1 MTIPIEPRFIDAL
14 ASMPEA
20 LRVSA
25 TRDFT
30 DSSLREVLDWL
41 TDELGLVVLLD
52 KTALADAAI
61 SPAEPIS
68 DRLDNQPVYLL
79 LNRLRTLGL
88 GWYFE
93 DNVLHVTSAA
103 AAESHETTAP
113 YNVGDLLD
121 AGFEIDRLVDVI
133 IQTIA
138 PTEWDMVGGDGAIIP
153 LGDVLLVRQ
162 RDELQREIEGLLA
175 ALRHHGRQTFVDQPA
190 QDLPL
195 RAALTESLSVEFQ
208 DTPLEAAVAQL
219 ADATKL
225 DIRLDVPALREARV
239 REREPVTLKLADRN
253 LETILQAMLHD
264 LGLTWSIRDG
274 VMWVTSEEQAK
285 SYMKVAVYD
294 VRDLC
299 RDDGESVSLINAVE
313 SQLQPTSWDIV
324 GGDGSIIS
332 ATPGTLV
339 VCQGER
345 VQIDLLDL
353 LETYRAALRASK
365 PRQRDS
371 EDPDEVMTVYY
382 RMYTDMASDLAAAL
396 PMLVRSDSWQSES
409 RPDAP
414 GRVVIVASAPDLS
427 DLEAQ
432 DVSAS
437 PQTPAPALTLVTA
450 RSVLIVTQTRAAHDE
465 IAELIRRVESGDSPA
480 ADMTGGLR
488 GGGLGGGG
496 GFGGGFFQVPAEES
510 ASR

>member
-1 MTIPIEPRFIDAL
+1 
-14 ASMPEA
+14 
-20 LRVSA
+20 
-25 TRDFT
+25 
-30 DSSLREVLDWL
+30 
-41 TDELGLVVLLD
+41 
-52 KTALADAAI
+52 
-61 SPAEPIS
+61 
-68 DRLDNQPVYLL
+68 
-79 LNRLRTLGL
+79 
-88 GWYFE
+88 
-93 DNVLHVTSAA
+93 
-103 AAESHETTAP
+103 
-113 YNVGDLLD
+113 
-121 AGFEIDRLVDVI
+121 
-133 IQTIA
+133 
-138 PTEWDMVGGDGAIIP
+138 
-153 LGDVLLVRQ
+153 
-162 RDELQREIEGLLA
+162 
-175 ALRHHGRQTFVDQPA
+175 
-190 QDLPL
+190 
-195 RAALTESLSVEFQ
+195 
-208 DTPLEAAVAQL
+208 
-219 ADATKL
+219 
-225 DIRLDVPALREARV
+225 
-239 REREPVTLKLADRN
+239 
-253 LETILQAMLHD
+253 MLHD

-274 VMWVTSEEQAK
+274 VMWGTSEEQSK

-480 ADMTGGLR
+480 AGMTGGLG

>member
-138 PTEWDMVGGDGAIIP
+138 PTEWEMVGGDGAIIP

-219 ADATKL
+219 ADATQL
-225 DIRLDVPALREARV
+225 DIRLDVPALRGAG
-239 REREPVTLKLADRN
+239 P
-253 LETILQAMLHD
+253 
-264 LGLTWSIRDG
+264 
-274 VMWVTSEEQAK
+274 
-285 SYMKVAVYD
+285 
-294 VRDLC
+294 
-299 RDDGESVSLINAVE
+299 
-313 SQLQPTSWDIV
+313 
-324 GGDGSIIS
+324 
-332 ATPGTLV
+332 
-339 VCQGER
+339 
-345 VQIDLLDL
+345 
-353 LETYRAALRASK
+353 
-365 PRQRDS
+365 
-371 EDPDEVMTVYY
+371 
-382 RMYTDMASDLAAAL
+382 
-396 PMLVRSDSWQSES
+396 
-409 RPDAP
+409 
-414 GRVVIVASAPDLS
+414 
-427 DLEAQ
+427 
-432 DVSAS
+432 
-437 PQTPAPALTLVTA
+437 
-450 RSVLIVTQTRAAHDE
+450 
-465 IAELIRRVESGDSPA
+465 
-480 ADMTGGLR
+480 
-488 GGGLGGGG
+488 
-496 GFGGGFFQVPAEES
+496 
-510 ASR
+510 